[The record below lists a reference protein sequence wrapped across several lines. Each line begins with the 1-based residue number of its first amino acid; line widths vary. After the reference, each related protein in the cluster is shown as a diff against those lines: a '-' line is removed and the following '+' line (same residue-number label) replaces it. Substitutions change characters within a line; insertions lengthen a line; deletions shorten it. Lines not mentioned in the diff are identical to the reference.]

1 MAENQPA
8 TTLAGRL
15 LHGGEMAVV
24 VIVVLV
30 LVMFIIPL
38 PTFILDIFITI
49 NICIGFAVIL
59 LTMNIRKSLEFS
71 VFPTLLLITTLFRL
85 ALNVSSSRLIL
96 SNAQAG
102 AVIHAFGLIM
112 ASNNPIVGFILF
124 IILTIIQFV
133 VITRGSER
141 VAEVA
146 ARFTLDAMPGKQ
158 MSIDADL
165 NAGLINETDA
175 RTRRREIEREADFY
189 GAMDGASKF
198 VKGDAIANIL
208 VVVINLVG
216 GFIIGMVQK
225 GFTFQDALQTY
236 SLLTVGDGLVTLI
249 PALLLST
256 ATGILVTRSASED
269 NLGSDLT
276 KQFFA
281 YPRIYFIVAAV
292 IALFGLMPGMPKLS
306 FFLVAGLV
314 AFLAYSLRQATPV
327 PAMEAGVATGAGGA
341 AGGEAASPEETKKP
355 ENVAS
360 LLQIDPMELEIGYRL
375 IPLVDP
381 AQGGDLFDRVT
392 MIRRQTA
399 LELGMVLPPIRI
411 RDNMQLTPTA
421 YVIKIRGVDVAKGEI
436 VPNYFLAM
444 DPGIV
449 TQPVEGIPTTE
460 PAFGL
465 PALWIAE
472 AQRDAAE
479 SAGYTVVD
487 PPSVLATHLT
497 EVIKTHAYELLGRQE
512 VQSLINN
519 VKEEYS
525 VVVNELI
532 PNLMTIGEIQKV
544 LINLLKEGI
553 PVRNLVSIL
562 EALADYAPL
571 TKDPEVLTEYV
582 RQSLARQITKMAQS
596 EDGVIRVIT
605 LDPNLEQ
612 LLLKVQKESQNTPGF
627 TVDPRL
633 IQRIYDKLGEL
644 IKSQAATGNQPMVL
658 CSPAVRLVFRKLT
671 ERLTAK
677 LMVLSFNEI
686 IPEAEVHSVGVVTV
700 ES

>member
-1 MAENQPA
+1 MAENQPT

-15 LHGGEMAVV
+15 LRGGEMAVV

-38 PTFILDIFITI
+38 PTFILDILITI
-49 NICIGFAVIL
+49 NIVIGFLVIL
-59 LTMNIRKSLEFS
+59 LTMNVRKSLEFS

-96 SNAQAG
+96 TDAQAG

-112 ASNNPIVGFILF
+112 ARNNPIVGFVLF

-165 NAGLINETDA
+165 NAGLINEADA
-175 RTRRREIEREADFY
+175 RLRRREIEREADFY

-236 SLLTVGDGLVTLI
+236 SLLTIGDGLVTLI

-281 YPRIYFIVAAV
+281 YPRIYFIVAGV

-314 AFLAYSLRQATPV
+314 AFLAYILRQAA
-327 PAMEAGVATGAGGA
+327 PAPAVEAGVAPGAGA
-341 AGGEAASPEETKKP
+341 AGGGAAPAEETKKP

-399 LELGMVLPPIRI
+399 LELGMILPPIRI
-411 RDNMQLTPTA
+411 RDNMQLSPTA

-436 VPNYFLAM
+436 VPNYYLAM

-512 VQSLINN
+512 VQTLINN
-519 VKEEYS
+519 IKEEYS

-553 PVRNLVSIL
+553 PIRNLVGIL
-562 EALADYAPL
+562 EALADYAPM

-644 IKSQAATGNQPMVL
+644 IKSQAASGNQPIVL
-658 CSPAVRLVFRKLT
+658 CSPAVRLIFRKLT

-700 ES
+700 EL